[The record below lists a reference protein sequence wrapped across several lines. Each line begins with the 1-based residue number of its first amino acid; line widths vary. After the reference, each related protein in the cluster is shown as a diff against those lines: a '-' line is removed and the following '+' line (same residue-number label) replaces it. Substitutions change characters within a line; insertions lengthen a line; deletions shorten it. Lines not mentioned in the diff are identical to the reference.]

1 MDRDAPISEVEN
13 GPIRILIAEDHAV
26 VRQALSIMLG
36 MESDVT
42 VVGEAVDGE
51 QAVAL
56 CQELDPDLVLMDVR
70 MERMDG
76 VEATRRIR
84 EICPDTSILILTGFG
99 DEEILLQA
107 VEAGAHGFLLKDASN
122 EEVVEAIHRLVK
134 GESLVTP
141 SMLRRLLDEIA
152 HRHEEPH
159 PVHDKL
165 TPREMEVLQALARG
179 LRNEDIARE
188 LVISEKTVKT
198 HLTSVFSKLQVE
210 GGENLALLARSLLP
224 QLARLSL

>member
-1 MDRDAPISEVEN
+1 MGEEVN

-26 VRQALSIMLG
+26 VRQALSVMLG

-51 QAVAL
+51 QAITL
-56 CQELDPDLVLMDVR
+56 CQEVDPDLVLMDVR
-70 MERMDG
+70 MARMDG

-84 EICPDTSILILTGFG
+84 EICPDTAILILTGFG
-99 DEEILLQA
+99 DEDILLKA

-122 EEVVEAIHRLVK
+122 DEVVEAIHRLVK

-152 HRHEEPH
+152 HRHEESH
-159 PVHDKL
+159 PSHNQL

-198 HLTSVFSKLQVE
+198 HLTSIFSKLQVE
-210 GGENLALLARSLLP
+210 GRSQAIIYAIRHGLVTV
-224 QLARLSL
+224 

>member
-1 MDRDAPISEVEN
+1 MSVEEN

-26 VRQALSIMLG
+26 VRQALSVMLG
-36 MESDVT
+36 MESDVM

-51 QAVAL
+51 QAVTL
-56 CQELDPDLVLMDVR
+56 CQEVDPDLVLMDVR
-70 MERMDG
+70 MARMDG

-84 EICPDTSILILTGFG
+84 EKCPDTNILILTGFG

-122 EEVVEAIHRLVK
+122 DEVVEAIHRLVK

-152 HRHEEPH
+152 HRHEELQPT
-159 PVHDKL
+159 HDQL

-198 HLTSVFSKLQVE
+198 HLTSIFSKLQVE
-210 GGENLALLARSLLP
+210 GRSQAIIYAIRHGLVTI
-224 QLARLSL
+224 

>member
-1 MDRDAPISEVEN
+1 MSEVEN

-26 VRQALSIMLG
+26 VRQALSVMLG

-76 VEATRRIR
+76 VEATRILRG
-84 EICPDTSILILTGFG
+84 ICPDTSILILTGFG

-107 VEAGAHGFLLKDASN
+107 VEAGAHGFLLKDASS
-122 EEVVEAIHRLVK
+122 EELVEAIHRLVK

-141 SMLRRLLDEIA
+141 PCSVGCWMKSLIVMKNHTRF
-152 HRHEEPH
+152 
-159 PVHDKL
+159 
-165 TPREMEVLQALARG
+165 T
-179 LRNEDIARE
+179 
-188 LVISEKTVKT
+188 
-198 HLTSVFSKLQVE
+198 TS
-210 GGENLALLARSLLP
+210 
-224 QLARLSL
+224 